1 MIGRTLQNRYLI
13 NRLLSKQGGFSDTYI
28 AQDLQLPGHPDCVV
42 KHFKPK
48 FDRDGSQILPDDLL
62 IAKQYF
68 DREADKL
75 MILGHHDRIPSLF
88 AKFEEGGEFFI
99 VMEHIN
105 GRPLSLEIGQGERWD
120 EMAVVQLLVD
130 LLSVLAVVHQHP
142 LIHRDIKPD
151 NILRRRSDDQLV
163 LIDFGGVKEVATGEY
178 SQAQL
183 IQDPRTLF
191 LGSKGYI
198 APEQSIGEA
207 RLQSDL
213 YAVGI
218 IALQALTGLPALK
231 LPRDGQGRF
240 IYQSLVQVSDRL
252 QSVLGKLTAPDWR
265 ERYSDAAA
273 AWETIQQMFL
283 SSQAPT
289 VRVGSVPPP
298 PPSPQEPVK
307 QPWREAPTELVIH
320 PPQPRTGLRKRLGR
334 WFSYRQGIGQD
345 CRKRY
350 EEAIASFDKA
360 LQLSPDFYEAWFRR
374 GCALINLKRYEEA
387 IASFD
392 KAIQFKPDYHYA
404 WDGRGLTLLFLERH
418 EEAISIFDRAIQLK
432 PDYHYAWSSRGRA
445 LKNLGRYEEAIASYD
460 KAIQFKPDDHYPWY
474 GKAVCYVKQG
484 QVDKAIDH
492 LRQAIKL
499 NSQARDWAKTNSAF
513 DPIRQDPRFQALI
526 QEP

>member
-48 FDRDGSQILPDDLL
+48 FDRDGSRILPDDLL

-75 MILGHHDRIPSLF
+75 MILGRYDRIPSLF

-183 IQDPRTLF
+183 IQDPRSLF

-240 IYQSLVQVSDRL
+240 VYQPLVQVSDRL

-307 QPWREAPTELVIH
+307 QPWREAPTELVS
-320 PPQPRTGLRKRLGR
+320 PPPHPRTGLRKRLGR
-334 WFSYRQGIGQD
+334 WFSNFVDDLTAELDNSEQSQFVQTDHVTWNDRGNELFHLG
-345 CRKRY
+345 RY
-350 EEAIASFDKA
+350 EEAIAS
-360 LQLSPDFYEAWFRR
+360 
-374 GCALINLKRYEEA
+374 C
-387 IASFD
+387 D
-392 KAIQFKPDYHYA
+392 KAIQFKPDYHIA
-404 WDGRGLTLLFLERH
+404 WHNRGLALNELGRY
-418 EEAISIFDRAIQLK
+418 EEAIASCDKAIQFK
-432 PDYHYAWSSRGRA
+432 PDDHVAWHSRGVA
-445 LKNLGRYEEAIASYD
+445 LNELGRYEEAIASYD
-460 KAIQFKPDDHYPWY
+460 KAIQFKPDSHYPWY

-513 DPIRQDPRFQALI
+513 APIRQDPRFQALI